1 MGRSLATLLAIAAS
15 SESSSEHPLAT
26 AIVKFS
32 EAVLGVGQIKGKVGE
47 FQAVPGC
54 GLRARVSCV
63 GGMVEKGL
71 GGEGIGRYV
80 SWREQGGGEGEMEL
94 CGAKMDCSVTRQG
107 QFLPLVRGDSLIDLQ
122 GEERVTEERD
132 ITYNVLV
139 GNREWMTRNGVEIWG
154 QLENKMVREEEMG
167 RTAVVVAV
175 EGRVMMILGVA
186 DTVKPEA
193 SLTVYTLK
201 KAGLEVILLTGD
213 NKKTAA
219 AIARQ
224 AGIGRVYAEV
234 LPSHKVAKIKS
245 LQERGHKVAMV
256 GDGVNDSP
264 ALAQADI
271 GIAIGSGTDVAVEAA
286 DVVLIRNDLLDV
298 VACLDLS
305 KKTVRRIWCNF
316 VFASVYNLV
325 GIPVAAGVFSP
336 WNFKLQPWMGSAAM
350 ALSR

>member
-1 MGRSLATLLAIAAS
+1 
-15 SESSSEHPLAT
+15 
-26 AIVKFS
+26 
-32 EAVLGVGQIKGKVGE
+32 
-47 FQAVPGC
+47 
-54 GLRARVSCV
+54 
-63 GGMVEKGL
+63 
-71 GGEGIGRYV
+71 
-80 SWREQGGGEGEMEL
+80 MEL

-245 LQERGHKVAMV
+245 LHERGHKAAMA

-264 ALAQADI
+264 ALAEADI

-286 DVVLIRNDLLDV
+286 NVVLIRNDLLDV
-298 VACLDLS
+298 IACLDLS
-305 KKTVRRIWCNF
+305 KKTVHRIWLNF
-316 VFASVYNLV
+316 MFACIYNLV
-325 GIPVAAGVFSP
+325 GVPVAAGIFSP
-336 WNFKLQPWMGSAAM
+336 LGVKMQPWMGSAAM
-350 ALSR
+350 ALSSVSVVCSSLLLKLYRKPTREQLEYPEYKRALNA